1 LVLHLF
7 SFYPNHDTII
17 ESMIKSK
24 KLVCDITPQLAEFLG
39 EQPGR
44 KKISRTDVTRRIDAY
59 IQENRLQDVMNP
71 TNIYP
76 DKKLM
81 TLLLSAFTLNP
92 RPYPKMITFEMLRDI
107 ISNHCLNCRYE
118 EYYYHRI
125 PGTKSTNHDSVCE
138 HCCDHCHQK
147 KQYRRHRDN
156 YNDDDDAFTFTFISC
171 ALILLSFITIAA
183 LLYKIF

>member
-1 LVLHLF
+1 
-7 SFYPNHDTII
+7 
-17 ESMIKSK
+17 MIKSK

-39 EQPGR
+39 DPGC
-44 KKISRTDVTRRIDAY
+44 KKMSRADVTRRIDAY
-59 IQENRLQDVMNP
+59 IQNNRLQDIMNP

-107 ISNHCLNCRYE
+107 ISNHCLNSRYE
-118 EYYYHRI
+118 EYYYRI
-125 PGTKSTNHDSVCE
+125 PGTKSNDITNHDSV
-138 HCCDHCHQK
+138 CDHCHQK